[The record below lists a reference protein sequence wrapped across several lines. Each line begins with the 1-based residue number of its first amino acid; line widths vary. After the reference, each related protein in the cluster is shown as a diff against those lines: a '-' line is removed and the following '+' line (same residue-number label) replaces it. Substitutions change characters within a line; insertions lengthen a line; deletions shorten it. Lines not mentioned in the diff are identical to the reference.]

1 MEDRI
6 TVFPAVPQTI
16 TVMVVIDIS
25 IGDIVTIDRRGLVKV
40 TERVCKG
47 FRTVY
52 KGKNLIVIE

>member
-40 TERVCKG
+40 TERVYKG

-52 KGKNLIVIE
+52 KGQKSHCY

>member
-6 TVFPAVPQTI
+6 TVGTQTI

-40 TERVCKG
+40 TERV
-47 FRTVY
+47 Y
-52 KGKNLIVIE
+52 K